1 MKIAIVGAGVVG
13 VTTAYELACQGHE
26 VTVFERRASA
36 AEEASYAPGA
46 LLGPALLSPW
56 AAPGA
61 MGVPSALGSAANVE
75 LGSGTRLPHM
85 RWLWQWRT
93 AARAAARSSEPSPA
107 LRALAQ
113 LSQLSQRCFAQTS
126 EALEL
131 VLEGSAG
138 ALLLL
143 RDERTAA
150 PLRGT
155 VEALRDA
162 GVPLNELDADGA
174 RAVEPGLADSE
185 PFTMALHLPTA
196 EAGNC
201 RQYAVLLRQAAQRLG
216 VEFVFNAEVAA
227 VRSVGGRAEMRLS
240 GNAPTQTV
248 DAVVMCSGM
257 DAQSLLEPL
266 GIDLGMVALWGTSLT
281 APLREDAGQPQ
292 GTVIDV
298 ARQVSLSRMGQR
310 IRIAGGAALGNGAAN
325 AQSHTHQT
333 QALNRLYEALDAW
346 FPGSASRG
354 ESMQVWRGAR
364 PMRSGGLPALGASG
378 VPGIWVNTGHG
389 DSGWALASGCAR
401 VLADAMSE
409 RPCVLGNEV
418 LTHFAVRGG

>member
-13 VTTAYELACQGHE
+13 VTTAYELARSGHE
-26 VTVFERRASA
+26 VTVFERHASA

-56 AAPGA
+56 AAPGS

-85 RWLWQWRT
+85 RWLWQWRN
-93 AARAAARSSEPSPA
+93 AARTASRATVPSDG
-107 LRALAQ
+107 LCALAQ
-113 LSQLSQRCFAQTS
+113 LSQLSQRCFAETAA
-126 EALEL
+126 ALEL

-150 PLRGT
+150 PLRAT
-155 VEALRDA
+155 VQALRDA
-162 GVPLNELDADGA
+162 GVPLSELDADGA
-174 RAVEPGLADSE
+174 RAVEPGLADAE

-201 RQYAVLLRQAAQRLG
+201 RQYAVLMRQAAQRIG
-216 VEFVFNAEVAA
+216 VEFVFHAEVAA
-227 VRSVGGRAEMRLS
+227 LRSVGGRAELRLR

-248 DAVVMCSGM
+248 DAVVLCSGM
-257 DAQSLLEPL
+257 DAQTLLEPM
-266 GIDLGMVALWGTSLT
+266 GIALGMVALWGSSLT

-298 ARQVSLSRMGQR
+298 ARQVSLSRLGQR
-310 IRIAGGAALGNGAAN
+310 IRVAGGAALGNGPAN

-333 QALNRLYEALDAW
+333 QTLNRLYEALDAW
-346 FPGSASRG
+346 FPGSASR
-354 ESMQVWRGAR
+354 SDTMQVWRGAR
-364 PMRSGGLPALGASG
+364 PMRAGGLPALGATG
-378 VPGIWVNTGHG
+378 IPGIWVNTGHG

-401 VLADAMSE
+401 VLADAISG
-409 RPCVLGNEV
+409 RPGALGHEA
-418 LTHFAVRGG
+418 LAHFAIRAS